1 MIQSKGRFS
10 DSYKRWQVYL
20 NWRDLV
26 GDIANYSAP
35 VAYNCGVLFISV
47 EHSAYLQQLEF
58 LKDEIKN
65 KVNNFEKN
73 WVKSI
78 RLQLRQD

>member
-1 MIQSKGRFS
+1 MMQGKSGFS

-26 GDIANYSAP
+26 GDIADYSTP
-35 VAYNCGVLFISV
+35 VAYNGGILFISV
-47 EHSAYLQQLEF
+47 EHSAYIQQLEF
-58 LKDEIKN
+58 LKEQIKN

-78 RLQLRQD
+78 RLQLRQH